1 MLQID
6 IKTDLM
12 NYLSCIIKDFEDF
25 ILFKKDLE
33 IRLLLKVH
41 YLFTVKQECTEG
53 PCGCVWVAVS
63 SHGVIVKKDEH
74 VEEGDVAFYEDYILT
89 HPDPNSKTTKF
100 SKDCVE
106 ERVSLKEIVEIFR
119 DKQLKGIPKIFF
131 IQVQTSNV
139 LHVLVMLSKSTNY
152 IVIN

>member
-1 MLQID
+1 M
-6 IKTDLM
+6 
-12 NYLSCIIKDFEDF
+12 
-25 ILFKKDLE
+25 FKKYLE

-74 VEEGDVAFYEDYILT
+74 VEEGGVDLYEDYILT

-106 ERVSLKEIVEIFR
+106 ERVSLKEIVDIFR

-139 LHVLVMLSKSTNY
+139 LHVLVMLSRRLHCD
-152 IVIN
+152 